1 MDYIMT
7 KFDFNDGNGLV
18 PAHQHINGGGW
29 VADSASVSDTAYI
42 GPNARVYGNA
52 QVYGEARVCGNA
64 QVGGNALVY
73 DNALV
78 FDNALVYDNARVCG
92 NALVLFDAQVGGYA
106 VVQGKICVKYGIV
119 NNDISHNLIKKI
131 EVECNLPVIN
141 GEIYC
146 YKQVRN
152 DLSSYHNKEFFYSV
166 GKYVKAINPDMSDSS
181 CASGLHVS
189 NLTYWNSHEYN
200 EGDKYLFCRVK
211 LKDVIAVACGKIR
224 CKKLFVIGIC
234 DNEIG

>member
-1 MDYIMT
+1 MT

-42 GPNARVYGNA
+42 GP
-52 QVYGEARVCGNA
+52 
-64 QVGGNALVY
+64 
-73 DNALV
+73 
-78 FDNALVYDNARVCG
+78 NARVCG